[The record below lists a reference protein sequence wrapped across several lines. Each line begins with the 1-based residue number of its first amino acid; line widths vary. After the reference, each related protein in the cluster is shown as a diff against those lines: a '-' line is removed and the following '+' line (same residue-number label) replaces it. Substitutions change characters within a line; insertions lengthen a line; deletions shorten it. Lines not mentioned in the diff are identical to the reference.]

1 MKRRLIPTA
10 AALGAAAVAVTLT
23 ASMQAAPVSSPP
35 VADLATTAQV
45 ADAGTATERPAERP
59 PSDTQA
65 LAGRSVLL
73 LGDSLAAG
81 EGGGKYLTGTD
92 ELYQRCHRSAAGL
105 FAGTGAEVT
114 NLGCSRATTEN
125 LVAPQQHPEYNLRA
139 EPGQLLAAGRG
150 RAADWIV
157 VFVGGNNI
165 RFADIFNRCV
175 LSEDDCTADSAF
187 TRQALLG
194 AESVQSTL
202 SRSYGEVA
210 AALGGQVLVPAYPQ
224 LFGTSDGDCG
234 RVSPAEA
241 AFARELISALN
252 LSIRKGVEAA
262 ASTHA
267 NVRFIPDTEDALSG
281 HGACDPEPFVHT
293 VLPTSLISAAQEHG
307 AGQELLHPTA
317 AGYSRLTQAITR
329 WLAKPAASTP
339 AP

>member
-23 ASMQAAPVSSPP
+23 AFMQAGPAGVPAP
-35 VADLATTAQV
+35 ADLATTAQM
-45 ADAGTATERPAERP
+45 ADAGTAFDRPAEAP
-59 PSDTQA
+59 PSDAQA

-73 LGDSLAAG
+73 LGDSFAAG

-125 LVAPQQHPEYNLRA
+125 LLGPQQHPEYNVRA
-139 EPGQLLAAGRG
+139 EPGQLLAAARG
-150 RAADWIV
+150 RTTDLTV

-175 LSEDDCTADSAF
+175 LSEDDCTSDSAF
-187 TRQALLG
+187 TKRALLA
-194 AESVQSTL
+194 AESIQPTL
-202 SRSYGEVA
+202 SRSYREVA

-224 LFGTSDGDCG
+224 LFGTSSGECG
-234 RVSPAEA
+234 RISPAEA

-252 LSIRKGVEAA
+252 LSISKGVEAA
-262 ASTHA
+262 ASTQPD
-267 NVRFIPDTEDALSG
+267 VRFIPDTEGALSG
-281 HGACDPEPFVHT
+281 HGACDPEPFVHS
-293 VLPTSLISAAQEHG
+293 VLPTSLIHAAQEHG

-317 AGYSRLTQAITR
+317 AGYGKLTEAITR
-329 WLAKPAASTP
+329 WLAKPVASTP
-339 AP
+339 AS